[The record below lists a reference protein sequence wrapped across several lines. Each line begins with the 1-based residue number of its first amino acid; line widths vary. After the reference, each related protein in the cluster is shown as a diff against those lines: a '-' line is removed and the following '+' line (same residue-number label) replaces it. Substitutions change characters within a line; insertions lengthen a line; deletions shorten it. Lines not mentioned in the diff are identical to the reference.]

1 MFTKNIEPV
10 QASVP
15 RALFGGKGFCNGMI
29 VLLFVFLSV
38 FPVNKAHSSAMLADL
53 ENALMCTCDDK
64 CGKVLGNC
72 TCDSSDK
79 IRMGFAAQLES
90 GLTVQ
95 QIIKEQVAKYGES
108 VLSSPTKTGFNITAW
123 VTPFI
128 AIVAG
133 GFGIRK
139 VVQSWAG
146 KKQGKDASEDDKS
159 AVEPTAPTKYSSKLQ
174 DELDKLDS

>member
-1 MFTKNIEPV
+1 
-10 QASVP
+10 
-15 RALFGGKGFCNGMI
+15 
-29 VLLFVFLSV
+29 
-38 FPVNKAHSSAMLADL
+38 
-53 ENALMCTCDDK
+53 MCTCDDK

-95 QIIKEQVAKYGES
+95 QIIKEQVAKYGET

-123 VTPFI
+123 ATPF
-128 AIVAG
+128 VALVVG
-133 GFGIRK
+133 GLGIRK
-139 VVQSWAG
+139 IVQTWAG
-146 KKQGKDASEDDKS
+146 KKQGVETSGDEKS
-159 AVEPTAPTKYSSKLQ
+159 AGEPTVPTKYSSKLQ